1 MNDDEEVVLVES
13 SSNVVSACLG
23 FRPDV
28 ENFYQ
33 NFAFQLL
40 PTVPYITLCG
50 SAFHHLSCTESH
62 FELKP
67 GRLDSINKQ
76 CSLLTSDEKLS
87 AILKRGSKPLSEI
100 HPKTNNVFLSHNQL
114 NEKYNVL
121 RKERNMLQLDLISK
135 SKRVE
140 QLNSVLGLHKRLMV
154 LLSQNDVLR
163 VKELVFKM
171 TQHCLSSL
179 PEQLPRHHS
188 IEDMECFQYHH
199 HLGPTAHQPQ

>member
-1 MNDDEEVVLVES
+1 MADELSEQEDDGIENIPCLQLNDDEEVVLVES

-23 FRPDV
+23 FRSDV

-87 AILKRGSKPLSEI
+87 AILKRGSKSLSEV

-121 RKERNMLQLDLISK
+121 CKECNMLQLDLIS
-135 SKRVE
+135 
-140 QLNSVLGLHKRLMV
+140 Q
-154 LLSQNDVLR
+154 
-163 VKELVFKM
+163 KE
-171 TQHCLSSL
+171 
-179 PEQLPRHHS
+179 
-188 IEDMECFQYHH
+188 
-199 HLGPTAHQPQ
+199 